1 MSVAAAERIIVSELV
16 EKRRAQMFPKL
27 TRAQVARLE
36 RHGEPR
42 ATTAGEVLLDIG
54 AEPRGIFVV
63 VDGSVE
69 ILLPFASDV
78 RSKACEFA
86 LLTLLAPG
94 DFSGEVS
101 TLRGAA
107 GLVRLR
113 VRDPGRVLQMSL
125 EGLRRVVQNDSE
137 LSELFMRAFILRRMG
152 ILESGLSDV
161 IVLGSSNAGDTL
173 RIREF
178 LTRNGRP
185 YVNLDIDRDADAH
198 ALLERFQ
205 LAPEEIPVVICRGG
219 EVLKNPDNRGLAECL
234 GINAPR
240 DDDAVHDL
248 VVIGAGPAGLA
259 AAVYAASEGLDTCVV
274 EAFGPGGQAGT
285 SSKIENYLGFPTGIS
300 GAALAG
306 RAFSQAQKFGAQINV
321 AWEAVRLQ
329 CDAWPY
335 SIETSS
341 GRPVRA
347 RTVLIASGA
356 QYRALDVVDLPRF
369 LGSGVYYA
377 ATHLEAKLCDGEDVI
392 VVGGG
397 NSAGQAAVFLSGY
410 CGHVHILVRAPGL
423 AESMSSYL
431 IGRIESTPNISL
443 HVRTQ
448 ITALEGVGHLERV
461 TWTTGDSSRESRDLR
476 HVFLMLGALPNTRWL
491 DGCVALDVPGFV
503 KTGPDLGAEE
513 LARWTL
519 SRSPYLL
526 ETSIPGVFA
535 AGDARA
541 GSVKRIA
548 AAVGEGS
555 AVVQFVH
562 RALHEFADVQ
572 RLPAITLAS

>member
-1 MSVAAAERIIVSELV
+1 
-16 EKRRAQMFPKL
+16 
-27 TRAQVARLE
+27 
-36 RHGEPR
+36 
-42 ATTAGEVLLDIG
+42 
-54 AEPRGIFVV
+54 
-63 VDGSVE
+63 
-69 ILLPFASDV
+69 
-78 RSKACEFA
+78 
-86 LLTLLAPG
+86 
-94 DFSGEVS
+94 
-101 TLRGAA
+101 
-107 GLVRLR
+107 
-113 VRDPGRVLQMSL
+113 
-125 EGLRRVVQNDSE
+125 
-137 LSELFMRAFILRRMG
+137 
-152 ILESGLSDV
+152 
-161 IVLGSSNAGDTL
+161 
-173 RIREF
+173 
-178 LTRNGRP
+178 
-185 YVNLDIDRDADAH
+185 VNLDIDRDADAH

-448 ITALEGVGHLERV
+448 ITGARGRGP
-461 TWTTGDSSRESRDLR
+461 SRARDMDHR
-476 HVFLMLGALPNTRWL
+476 RWL
-491 DGCVALDVPGFV
+491 ARVARSAARVPDVGR
-503 KTGPDLGAEE
+503 LAEHA
-513 LARWTL
+513 LARWLRRVGRTRIREDRAGL
-519 SRSPYLL
+519 GRRGARALDSVTQPILARDQHSRSVRRGRRARGQRQANRRGGRRGLRGGAVRAPCASRVRRRPTASRHHPRKLTQL
-526 ETSIPGVFA
+526 EA
-535 AGDARA
+535 AGD
-541 GSVKRIA
+541 
-548 AAVGEGS
+548 
-555 AVVQFVH
+555 
-562 RALHEFADVQ
+562 
-572 RLPAITLAS
+572 

>member
-1 MSVAAAERIIVSELV
+1 MSEAAAERSIVSELL
-16 EKRRAQMFPKL
+16 ESRRAQMFPKL
-27 TRAQVARLE
+27 TAAQLARLE
-36 RHGEPR
+36 RHGAAR
-42 ATTAGEVLLDIG
+42 GTTAGEVLLDVG

-63 VDGSVE
+63 VAGSVE

-86 LLTLLAPG
+86 LLTVLAPG
-94 DFSGEVS
+94 DFSGELS
-101 TLRGAA
+101 TLRGAS
-107 GLVRLR
+107 GLARLR
-113 VRDPGRVLQMSL
+113 VREPGSVLELSI

-137 LSELFMRAFILRRMG
+137 LSDLFMRAFILRRMG

-161 IVLGSSNAGDTL
+161 IVVGSSRAGDTL

-185 YVNLDIDRDADAH
+185 YVNLDVDRDADARD
-198 ALLERFQ
+198 LLERFQ
-205 LAPEEIPVVICRGG
+205 LAPGEIPVVICRGG
-219 EVLKNPDNRGLAECL
+219 EVLKNPDNRGLADCL
-234 GINAPR
+234 GINARR
-240 DDDAVHDL
+240 DDDVVHDL

-306 RAFSQAQKFGAQINV
+306 RAFSQAQKFGAQVNV
-321 AWEAVRLQ
+321 AWEAKRLR

-335 SIETSS
+335 TVETST

-356 QYRALDVVDLPRF
+356 QYRALDVENLPHF
-369 LGSGVYYA
+369 LGSGVDYA
-377 ATHLEAKLCDGEDVI
+377 ATHLEARLCEGEDVI

-397 NSAGQAAVFLSGY
+397 NSAGQAAVFLAGY
-410 CGHVHILVRAPGL
+410 CAHVHILVRAAGL

-431 IGRIESTPNISL
+431 IGRIESTPSISL
-443 HVRTQ
+443 HVRTR
-448 ITALEGVGHLERV
+448 ITALEGAGHLERV
-461 TWTTGDSSRESRDLR
+461 TWTSGDGSSESHELR

-491 DGCVALDVPGFV
+491 DGCVALDATGFV
-503 KTGPDLGAEE
+503 KTGPDLGAEHLE
-513 LARWTL
+513 RWAL
-519 SRSPYLL
+519 SRGPYLL
-526 ETSIPGVFA
+526 ETSVPGVFA

-555 AVVQFVH
+555 GVVQFVH
-562 RALHEFADVQ
+562 RTLRELAERSPRDL
-572 RLPAITLAS
+572 RLS